1 MSETALPIS
10 IERLRGFIGREVQY
24 NGKVCRIIEI
34 LEDDGL
40 SLILQHTEQ
49 LTHIQPDQ
57 HGEAHRRVPT
67 TITIPVLDDEGNNY
81 SPAFK
86 KLDLL

>member
-10 IERLRGFIGREVQY
+10 VEKLRNLIGREVQY
-24 NGKVCRIIEI
+24 NGRICRVIEI
-34 LEDDGL
+34 LDDDGL
-40 SLILQHTEQ
+40 SVILQHTEQ

-67 TITIPVLDDEGNNY
+67 TITIPVLDDEGSNY
-81 SPAFK
+81 SPAFSE
-86 KLDLL
+86 LNLL